1 MRRGSRRPTPILT
14 GPAGAILNFPAEA
27 LPGLICAFRLKADGT
42 TEELAVDHPIVEEP
56 GGSLW
61 LHFNLADARAVYF
74 LRTSSYF
81 PAPARELL
89 VAADDHQQL
98 SAIEGCLFGIFP
110 DLVCEIDG
118 TTDEIGFLHFAMTEA
133 LLSSLSVS
141 RASPNACSHMRAL
154 LRSAFRRSTNHGN
167 TLRSK
172 KRCNPSTSAVAG
184 SS

>member
-27 LPGLICAFRLKADGT
+27 LPGLVCAFRLKTDGT

-56 GGSLW
+56 GGPLW

-118 TTDEIGFLHFAMTEA
+118 TTDEIGFLHFA
-133 LLSSLSVS
+133 
-141 RASPNACSHMRAL
+141 
-154 LRSAFRRSTNHGN
+154 
-167 TLRSK
+167 
-172 KRCNPSTSAVAG
+172 
-184 SS
+184 